1 MDARSKQPIGL
12 DACVSKD
19 KAVQYRNKYLS
30 RGSLLGMYLINVQI
44 PPGSRNKVRYA
55 LRYQD
60 PVTSLHENLYQ
71 NLE

>member
-1 MDARSKQPIGL
+1 
-12 DACVSKD
+12 
-19 KAVQYRNKYLS
+19 
-30 RGSLLGMYLINVQI
+30 MYLINVQI